1 MTLPNGNMRHGML
14 MIGKKFP
21 HLCGSL
27 LVTNFHKKR
36 QTSLDGEKDLT
47 SGSSLTGS
55 SLTGSVLL
63 GGPYPLCGHLLFK

>member
-1 MTLPNGNMRHGML
+1 MTLPNGNIRRGML

-27 LVTNFHKKR
+27 LVTNFHEKR

-47 SGSSLTGS
+47 SGS